1 MKKIKT
7 LFKKD
12 PANLGRVINEID
24 PEHTWV
30 FTENST
36 ATKKF
41 DGTSCAII
49 NGELYKR
56 FDLKPGRNL
65 PDNAIPCQTADP
77 ITGHH
82 PHWVK
87 CDRSNKSNKWHFEA
101 FDKLEVLEDGTFEL
115 CGPKIQGNPEKLEAH
130 ELIKHSVHILDI
142 TDLTFEGIKLFLVN
156 NDIEGVVFHHKTD
169 KNMCKI
175 RKTDFG
181 IKR

>member
-1 MKKIKT
+1 MVSAGGTRRAIRSNKFPFHW
-7 LFKKD
+7 L
-12 PANLGRVINEID
+12 
-24 PEHTWV
+24 
-30 FTENST
+30 NST
-36 ATKKF
+36 NHIREIL
-41 DGTSCAII
+41 S
-49 NGELYKR
+49 NW
-56 FDLKPGRNL
+56 N
-65 PDNAIPCQTADP
+65 
-77 ITGHH
+77 
-82 PHWVK
+82 
-87 CDRSNKSNKWHFEA
+87 RSNKSNKWHFEA

>member
-12 PANLGRVINEID
+12 QTNLGRVTNEID

-30 FTENST
+30 FTKHSV
-36 ATKKF
+36 ATRKF

-49 NGELYKR
+49 NKELYKR
-56 FDLKPGRNL
+56 FDLKPGRKL
-65 PDNAIPCQTADP
+65 PFNAIACQEKDM

-82 PHWVK
+82 PHWIK
-87 CDRSNKSNKWHFEA
+87 CERADKSNKWHFEG
-101 FDKLEVLEDGTFEL
+101 FDKLTEKIDGTYEL
-115 CGPKIQGNPEKLEAH
+115 CGPKIQGNPEKIDEHL
-130 ELIKHSVHILDI
+130 LIKHGEHILNI
-142 TDLTFEGIKLFLVN
+142 TDLSFEGIKEFLIE
-156 NDIEGVVFHHKTD
+156 NDIEGVVFHHKRGE
-169 KNMCKI
+169 NLCKI